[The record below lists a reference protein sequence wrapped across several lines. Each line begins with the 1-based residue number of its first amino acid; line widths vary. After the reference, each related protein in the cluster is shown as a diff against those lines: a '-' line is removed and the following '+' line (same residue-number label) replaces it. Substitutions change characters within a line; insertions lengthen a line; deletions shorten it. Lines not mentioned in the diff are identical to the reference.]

1 MSSAAH
7 PALQTEE
14 ERSRT
19 IKRVLV
25 LAVLGVVAAIASCTG
40 VHFLYVFVSTADS
53 ADMADRYLTAL
64 GEGRVSDAYQ
74 LTSTKFREEQSPEA
88 FADVIDV
95 ASIVGHELE
104 SWQDRTLDHNRFNM
118 YVGTLTTGSGR
129 ALPFLMEMVEEDGEW
144 RVQTLTGPGRHD
156 VGPGAW
162 FQQVPKEATLKEIA
176 RDTMLN
182 FEQAVR
188 DRDLR
193 RFYDTMWTARTA
205 ISYWKFEAAFQDFLD
220 DNVDLSGVQGVEPE
234 FVDPPKLDRTSEG
247 ILLVVNG
254 RFDAGGGQVPFT
266 FRYKYEHPIWRLFN
280 INVGRPGDPTF
291 ELAR

>member
-53 ADMADRYLTAL
+53 ADVADRYLTAL
-64 GEGRVSDAYQ
+64 DEGRVSDAYQ

-162 FQQVPKEATLKEIA
+162 FQQVPKEAALKELA

-193 RFYDTMWTARTA
+193 RFYDNMWTARTA
-205 ISYWKFEAAFQDFLD
+205 ISYWKFEAAFQDLLD

-266 FRYKYEHPIWRLFN
+266 FRYKYEHPTWRLFN
-280 INVGRPGDPTF
+280 INVGRPGDPAF